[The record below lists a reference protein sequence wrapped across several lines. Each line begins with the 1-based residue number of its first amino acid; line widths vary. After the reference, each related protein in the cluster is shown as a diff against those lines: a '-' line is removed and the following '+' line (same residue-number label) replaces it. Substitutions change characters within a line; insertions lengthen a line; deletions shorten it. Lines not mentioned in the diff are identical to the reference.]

1 MPVLKLLQCSD
12 SETLQNLGDFL
23 GQASSW
29 ARYHAEVVV
38 WMYEARVL
46 LLDFRISLS
55 FLASWIAKS
64 LVRYFLESMAVR
76 WHHDEQTSG
85 LHLKMEVTWWKGDF
99 MNTVVRHIAATRR
112 NSSFEIPSQHR
123 KKNVHTHSFLINR
136 VSCRV
141 LSCRAAKIAPHAPQT
156 SAPRE
161 LQAPRSSLATLT
173 TTTKRTLS
181 NRASTTLERP

>member
-1 MPVLKLLQCSD
+1 M
-12 SETLQNLGDFL
+12 

-123 KKNVHTHSFLINR
+123 RMYTHTVSSSIECR
-136 VSCRV
+136 VVSCPV
-141 LSCRAAKIAPHAPQT
+141 
-156 SAPRE
+156 APRRSPLTRPRPRHRESSKLLVRHLRLSPPQPNE
-161 LQAPRSSLATLT
+161 LYPTA
-173 TTTKRTLS
+173 
-181 NRASTTLERP
+181 RPQH